1 MSSYVQALVE
11 LIHKAIEDPSERD
24 PTKSAVPYYVLAPSN
39 EQSGRVASFPN
50 LPGVYAIVRYFNVKG
65 RVRPRILYVGIAH
78 SQSIRKR
85 LANHFVRKSNP
96 SEYGGSRF
104 ANAMWEIVQADEEVF
119 RILSSPSTCIA
130 AVPIPNRSKEY
141 IEAVET
147 LCIQALNPLLN
158 IRE

>member
-11 LIHKAIEDPSERD
+11 LIYKAIDDPRERD
-24 PTKSAVPYYVLAPSN
+24 PTKSAVPYYVLPPSN
-39 EQSGRVASFPN
+39 KQAGRVARFPN
-50 LPGVYAIVRYFNVKG
+50 LPGVYAIIRYFNVKSK
-65 RVRPRILYVGIAH
+65 VRPRILYVGIAH
-78 SQSIRKR
+78 RQSIRKR

-104 ANAMWEIVQADEEVF
+104 ANAMWEIVQADEDVF
-119 RILSSPSTCIA
+119 RILGSPNTCIA

-141 IEAVET
+141 LEAVEMI
-147 LCIQALNPLLN
+147 CIQALNPLLN